1 MPALGEL
8 AVYCEGEQL
17 AVMSYANGCYLS
29 RQAFAELP
37 QQAADICLIDLR
49 CLIPLHIDAIIQAQQ
64 VASPIVISMGLLQQR
79 SSVV

>member
-1 MPALGEL
+1 
-8 AVYCEGEQL
+8 
-17 AVMSYANGCYLS
+17 MSYANGCYLS

-37 QQAADICLIDLR
+37 QQAADSCLIDLR